1 MLLFSSFLYLQLRL
15 NLYAQLDASLKLT
28 ESYARNH
35 LDQQQTPPVFNART
49 KNLSLYMRQGNY
61 SARLIRFDGT
71 VWNGLGNYQAV
82 PVWVPPIAGYDSL
95 PSGETAWRIYSQP
108 VLTAPQGPIVGWL
121 QIAHSL
127 AEVQAAELNF
137 LRQVLISLPLALVI
151 AGWGGWLLAK
161 QALRPIAR
169 MTRTAQIIEAGNL
182 AQRIDYQG
190 ATDEVGQLALTFDQM
205 LDRIQTAFD
214 REQRFTA
221 DVSHELRTPLT
232 VMKGQIGVTRQQIRN
247 AQDYEPQLHRIEQSV
262 DRLIRLTNDLLYL
275 TQLDQGHGDCPMEA
289 VNLTFLLEATIEQM
303 QVLADAKP
311 IHLMTD
317 LAPDLMVWGY
327 ADHLIR
333 LFLNLLNNAIQHT
346 PAAGQVQLTAQ
357 VQATA
362 IAIAVQDTGEGI
374 PPEHLPHLFERFY
387 RVESARDRATGGAG
401 LGLAIAA
408 EIVSLHGGTLTVT
421 SKVGYGTCCNV
432 WLPRSQKAGAR
443 SQEP

>member
-1 MLLFSSFLYLQLRL
+1 
-15 NLYAQLDASLKLT
+15 
-28 ESYARNH
+28 
-35 LDQQQTPPVFNART
+35 V
-49 KNLSLYMRQGNY
+49 
-61 SARLIRFDGT
+61 
-71 VWNGLGNYQAV
+71 QAV
-82 PVWVPPIAGYDSL
+82 
-95 PSGETAWRIYSQP
+95 
-108 VLTAPQGPIVGWL
+108 
-121 QIAHSL
+121 
-127 AEVQAAELNF
+127 ELNF
-137 LRQVLISLPLALVI
+137 LRQVLISLPLALVL

-190 ATDEVGQLALTFDQM
+190 VADEVGQLALTFDQM

-232 VMKGQIGVTRQQIRN
+232 VLKGQIGVTRQQLRN
-247 AQDYEPQLHRIEQSV
+247 ASDHRPNQAPDHTQATDPQLHRIEQSV

-275 TQLDQGHGDCPMEA
+275 TQLDQGRGDCPMAA

-303 QVLADAKP
+303 QVLADAKS
-311 IHLMTD
+311 IHLVSD
-317 LAPDLMVWGY
+317 LTPDLMVWGY

-357 VQATA
+357 VQATT

-408 EIVSLHGGTLTVT
+408 EITALHAGTLTVT
-421 SKVGYGTCCNV
+421 SKVGYGTCFKV
-432 WLPRSQKAGAR
+432 WLPRSQAAEVR
-443 SQEP
+443 SQETGV